1 MKQYFTLEKQEWQK
15 EAKDIAEEAF
25 AKYGKNDEAAKEF
38 MYEHIW
44 NCSCLSYTDRAY
56 AIVYD
61 ASDSDIDVFYRA
73 GGALDEVG
81 DNEISIKNN
90 ETFDDVVLRM
100 AYWIVLTKA
109 IDYYNQLVKEEII
122 ND

>member
-1 MKQYFTLEKQEWQK
+1 LDGSLGRVFEKK
-15 EAKDIAEEAF
+15 IK
-25 AKYGKNDEAAKEF
+25 
-38 MYEHIW
+38 
-44 NCSCLSYTDRAY
+44 TR
-56 AIVYD
+56 
-61 ASDSDIDVFYRA
+61 VFYRA